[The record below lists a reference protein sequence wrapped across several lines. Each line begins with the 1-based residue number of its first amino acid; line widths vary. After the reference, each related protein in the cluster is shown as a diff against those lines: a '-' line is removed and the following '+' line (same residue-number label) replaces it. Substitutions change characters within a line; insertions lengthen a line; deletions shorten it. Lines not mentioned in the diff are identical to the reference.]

1 MYQKRLK
8 LVKTLNY
15 RVILFALALLF
26 GIIFSIP
33 SLTCTTEIEK
43 EKRENNETCGPK
55 ITLGLDLQGGLH
67 MLLGIKSEVAI
78 ESRIKSMA
86 ASVKYIF
93 DDEEIIF
100 DDLRMVDGENLEDKK
115 ITFELLDKDDVIKAQ
130 ALLKKELEGTVLS
143 QNGLKFS
150 LAMTAKEVTRTKQ
163 SAISQAV
170 DTIRNRLNEF
180 GLAEP
185 TVAKQG
191 EDKILVEVPGIK
203 TQEDEQRIRE
213 LIARAAHLQLMA
225 VDEGRSA
232 RVNTMSEAEAKSFGN
247 VILKDVKTPAKYLL
261 RAIPVL
267 DGSMLTDAKVGFD
280 KNNQPV
286 INFALNGQGAKI
298 FGDFTGKYVGKRMAV
313 VLDNNVYSAPVINER
328 IGGGHVQIS
337 GNFKLEE
344 AHDLAIALRS
354 GALLAPVYVMEK
366 RSVGPS
372 LGADNIKAS
381 MIALGLGFVLVV
393 LFMILYYGVAG
404 MIADVALI
412 GNLFLILAIMS
423 LFGATLTLPGMAG
436 IVLTVGMAV
445 DANVIIN
452 ERIRELLH
460 EGKSV
465 AKSIEEGYNKAFTAI
480 LDANVTTLIA
490 AVVLWA
496 YGTGPLKGFALTMGI
511 GILAS
516 MLTAIVGTHGIYQW
530 LLPKIDKNKLGFWFG
545 IKKRGN
551 K

>member
-1 MYQKRLK
+1 M
-8 LVKTLNY
+8 KTLNF
-15 RVILFALALLF
+15 RVIIFAFALIF
-26 GIIFSIP
+26 GAVFSIP
-33 SLTCTTEIEK
+33 SLTQSDSGK
-43 EKRENNETCGPK
+43 K

-67 MLLGIKSEVAI
+67 MLLGIKSEIAI

-100 DDLRMVDGENLEDKK
+100 DDLRMIDGEE
-115 ITFELLDKDDVIKAQ
+115 ITFELLDSDDAVKAK
-130 ALLKKELEGTVLS
+130 ALLTKELPGTTFIENS
-143 QNGLKFS
+143 LKFS
-150 LAMTAKEVTRTKQ
+150 LKMTEEEVVRTKQ
-163 SAISQAV
+163 NAIQQAV

-203 TQEDEQRIRE
+203 TQADEQRIRE

-225 VDEGRSA
+225 VDEERVA
-232 RVNTMSEAEAKSFGN
+232 RVNTMSADEAKSFGD
-247 VILKDVKTPAKYLL
+247 VILPDVNTPEKYLL
-261 RAIPVL
+261 RAIPIL

-280 KNNQPV
+280 ENNQPV
-286 INFALNGQGAKI
+286 INFTLNGQGAKI
-298 FGDFTGKYVGKRMAV
+298 FGDFTGKSVGKRMAV
-313 VLDNNVYSAPVINER
+313 VLDNNVYSAPNINER
-328 IGGGHVQIS
+328 IGGGRVQIS

-372 LGADNIKAS
+372 LGADSIKAS
-381 MIALGLGFVLVV
+381 SIALMLGFILVV
-393 LFMILYYGVAG
+393 IFMVVYYGMAG
-404 MIADVALI
+404 VIANVALI

-445 DANVIIN
+445 DANVIIS
-452 ERIRELLH
+452 ERIRELLYQ
-460 EGKSV
+460 GKSIG
-465 AKSIEEGYNKAFTAI
+465 KSIEDGYSNAFTAI
-480 LDANVTTLIA
+480 WDANVTTLIA
-490 AVVLWA
+490 ATVLYV
-496 YGTGPLKGFALTMGI
+496 YGTGAIKGFALTMSI

-530 LLPKIDKNKLGFWFG
+530 ILPRIDKKKLNLWFG
-545 IKKRGN
+545 IKAEGAK
-551 K
+551 

>member
-1 MYQKRLK
+1 M
-8 LVKTLNY
+8 KTLNF
-15 RVILFALALLF
+15 RVILFVFALIF
-26 GIIFSIP
+26 GLVFSIP
-33 SLTCTTEIEK
+33 SLTQSDSGK
-43 EKRENNETCGPK
+43 K

-78 ESRIKSMA
+78 KSRIKSMA
-86 ASVKYIF
+86 ATIKYVF
-93 DDEEIIF
+93 DDEEIIY
-100 DDLRMVDGENLEDKK
+100 DDIRILDDDSVSFEILDEDDTKK
-115 ITFELLDKDDVIKAQ
+115 AKELLS
-130 ALLKKELEGTVLS
+130 KEIEGTVLT
-143 QNGLKFS
+143 QDGLAFK
-150 LAMTAKEVTRTKQ
+150 LKMTPEEVERTKAN
-163 SAISQAV
+163 AIKQAV

-203 TQEDEQRIRE
+203 TQADEQRIRE

-225 VDEGRSA
+225 VDEDRVA
-232 RVNTMSEAEAKSFGN
+232 RVKTMSKNEAKSFGD
-247 VILKDVKTPAKYLL
+247 VILLDVATPKKYLVKQ
-261 RAIPVL
+261 IPIL

-286 INFALNGQGAKI
+286 INFSLNGQGAKI
-298 FGDFTGKYVGKRMAV
+298 FGDFTAVSVGKRMAV
-313 VLDNNVYSAPVINER
+313 VLDDKVYSAPNIRER
-328 IGGGHVQIS
+328 IGGGRVQIS
-337 GNFKLEE
+337 GSFRIEE

-354 GALLAPVYVMEK
+354 GALLAPVVVMEK

-372 LGADNIKAS
+372 LGADSIKAS
-381 MIALGLGFVLVV
+381 SIALVLGFLLVV
-393 LFMILYYGVAG
+393 VFMVLYYGVAG
-404 MIADVALI
+404 VVADVALI
-412 GNLFLILAIMS
+412 ANLFLILAIMS

-460 EGKSV
+460 EGKSIG
-465 AKSIEEGYNKAFTAI
+465 KSIEDGYNNAFTAI
-480 LDANVTTLIA
+480 LDANITTLIA
-490 AVVLWA
+490 SVVLYV
-496 YGTGPLKGFALTMGI
+496 YGTGAIKGFALTMSI

-530 LLPKIDKNKLGFWFG
+530 LLPKIDKNRLGYWFG
-545 IKKRGN
+545 IKAEGK

>member
-1 MYQKRLK
+1 
-8 LVKTLNY
+8 VKTLNF
-15 RVILFALALLF
+15 RIIIFAFALIF
-26 GIIFSIP
+26 GVVFSIP
-33 SLTCTTEIEK
+33 SLTQSESGK
-43 EKRENNETCGPK
+43 K

-67 MLLGIKSEVAI
+67 MLLGIKSEIAI

-86 ASVKYIF
+86 ATVKYVF

-100 DDLRMVDGENLEDKK
+100 DELRMVDGEE
-115 ITFELLDKDDVIKAQ
+115 ITFELLDNDDLVKAKK
-130 ALLKKELEGTVLS
+130 LLKEELPGTTLIES
-143 QNGLKFS
+143 GLKFS
-150 LAMTAKEVTRTKQ
+150 LKMTNEEVARTKQ
-163 SAISQAV
+163 NAVQQAV

-225 VDEGRSA
+225 VDEDRAA
-232 RVNTMSEAEAKSFGN
+232 RVNTMSADEAKSFGD
-247 VILKDVKTPAKYLL
+247 VILPDVNTPEKYLL
-261 RAIPVL
+261 RQIPVL

-286 INFALNGQGAKI
+286 INFTLNGQGAKI
-298 FGDFTGKYVGKRMAV
+298 FGDFTGKSVGKRMAV
-313 VLDNNVYSAPVINER
+313 VLDNQVYSAPNINER
-328 IGGGHVQIS
+328 IGGGRVQIS
-337 GNFKLEE
+337 GRFELSE

-372 LGADNIKAS
+372 LGADSIKAS
-381 MIALGLGFVLVV
+381 SMALALGFLLVV
-393 LFMILYYGVAG
+393 IFMVVYYGAAG
-404 MIADVALI
+404 VVADVALI

-445 DANVIIN
+445 DANVIIT

-465 AKSIEEGYNKAFTAI
+465 AKSIEDGYDNAFTAI

-490 AVVLWA
+490 AVVLYV
-496 YGTGPLKGFALTMGI
+496 YGTGAIKGFALTMSI

-516 MLTAIVGTHGIYQW
+516 MLTAILGTHGIYQW
-530 LLPKIDKNKLGFWFG
+530 LLPKIDKRKLGYWFG
-545 IKKRGN
+545 IKAGGVK
-551 K
+551 

>member
-1 MYQKRLK
+1 M
-8 LVKTLNY
+8 KTLNF
-15 RVILFALALLF
+15 RVVLFAFALIF
-26 GIIFSIP
+26 GVVFSIP
-33 SLTCTTEIEK
+33 SLFQTDSGK
-43 EKRENNETCGPK
+43 K

-67 MLLGIKSEVAI
+67 MLLGVKTDVALQSHLKSVASTIK
-78 ESRIKSMA
+78 
-86 ASVKYIF
+86 YTL
-93 DDEEIIF
+93 DDAEIIF
-100 DDLRMVDGENLEDKK
+100 DDLRVNDDDNSV
-115 ITFELLDKDDVIKAQ
+115 TFELLDGDDLPKVQ
-130 ALLKKELEGTVLS
+130 ELLKGIDGVSILNS
-143 QNGLKFS
+143 GLKFTLS
-150 LAMTAKEVTRTKQ
+150 LTPKDITQTKQ
-163 SAISQAV
+163 HAISQAV

-191 EDKILVEVPGIK
+191 SDKILVEVPGIK
-203 TQEDEQRIRE
+203 TQADEQRIRT

-225 VDEGRSA
+225 VDESRAS
-232 RVNTMSEAEAKSFGN
+232 RVYSISLGEAKKYGD
-247 VILKDVKTPAKYLL
+247 VILTDVYNEKEKYLL
-261 RAIPVL
+261 HAIPVL

-286 INFALNGQGAKI
+286 INFTLNGQGAKI
-298 FGDFTGKYVGKRMAV
+298 FGDYTAKAVGKRMAV
-313 VLDNNVYSAPVINER
+313 VLDNKVYSAPVIRER

-337 GNFKLEE
+337 GNFTINE

-354 GALLAPVYVMEK
+354 GALLAPVFVMEK

-381 MIALGLGFVLVV
+381 TIALLLGFVMVV
-393 LFMILYYGVAG
+393 GFMVLYYGMAGVVAN
-404 MIADVALI
+404 VALI
-412 GNLFLILAIMS
+412 GNLFLIIAIMS

-460 EGKSV
+460 EGKSI
-465 AKSIEEGYNKAFTAI
+465 AKSIEDGYDKAFTAI

-496 YGTGPLKGFALTMGI
+496 YGTGPLKGFAITMGI

-530 LLPKIDKNKLGFWFG
+530 LLPKMDKSRLDFWFG
-545 IKKRGN
+545 IKTKGA

>member
-1 MYQKRLK
+1 M
-8 LVKTLNY
+8 KTLNF
-15 RVILFALALLF
+15 RVILFAFALIF
-26 GIIFSIP
+26 GIVFSVP
-33 SLTCTTEIEK
+33 SITQSESGK
-43 EKRENNETCGPK
+43 K

-67 MLLGIKSEVAI
+67 MLLGIKSDVAI
-78 ESRIKSMA
+78 ESRTKSMA
-86 ASVKYIF
+86 ATVKYIF

-100 DDLRMVDGENLEDKK
+100 DELRMVDGEK
-115 ITFELLDKDDVIKAQ
+115 ITFELLDNDDVSKAKE
-130 ALLKKELEGTVLS
+130 LLKKELQGTVLT
-143 QNGLKFS
+143 QDDLKFS
-150 LAMTAKEVTRTKQ
+150 LEMTAEEISRTKQ
-163 SAISQAV
+163 NAIKQAV

-225 VDEGRSA
+225 VDEERAA
-232 RVNTMSEAEAKSFGN
+232 RVMTMNENEAKSFGD
-247 VILKDVKTPAKYLL
+247 VILPDVNTPERYLL
-261 RAIPVL
+261 RQIPIL

-280 KNNQPV
+280 ENNQPV

-298 FGDFTGKYVGKRMAV
+298 FGDFTGKNVGNRMAV
-313 VLDNNVYSAPVINER
+313 VLDDKVYSAPNIRER

-354 GALLAPVYVMEK
+354 GALLAPVFVMEK

-372 LGADNIKAS
+372 LGADSIKAS
-381 MIALGLGFVLVV
+381 SIALALGFVLVI
-393 LFMILYYGVAG
+393 LFMFLYYGMAG
-404 MIADVALI
+404 VIANVALV

-460 EGKSV
+460 AGKSV
-465 AKSIEEGYNKAFTAI
+465 AKSIEDGYNNAFTAI

-490 AVVLWA
+490 AVVLYA
-496 YGTGPLKGFALTMGI
+496 YGTGAIKGFALTMSI

-530 LLPKIDKNKLGFWFG
+530 LLPKIDKKRLNFWFG
-545 IKKRGN
+545 IKTGEAK
-551 K
+551 